1 MNRKKFISTLTFN
14 LSGLLTFGNDKFS
27 DCIIKTR
34 RICNICQFKL
44 GKNIYFEKGVK
55 DVKVDWIKDTIR
67 ISYDA
72 TKTNPEKL
80 KQYIISIGYD
90 ADELKADVKKRELL
104 RYCCESNI
112 TICK

>member
-14 LSGLLTFGNDKFS
+14 LSGLLVLENEKPS
-27 DCIIKTR
+27 NCIIKTK

-44 GKNIYFEKGVK
+44 GKSIYFEKGVK
-55 DVKVDWIKDTIR
+55 DVKVDWVKETIK

-72 TKTNPEKL
+72 TKTSPEKL

-90 ADELKADVKKRELL
+90 ADELKANVKKREIL